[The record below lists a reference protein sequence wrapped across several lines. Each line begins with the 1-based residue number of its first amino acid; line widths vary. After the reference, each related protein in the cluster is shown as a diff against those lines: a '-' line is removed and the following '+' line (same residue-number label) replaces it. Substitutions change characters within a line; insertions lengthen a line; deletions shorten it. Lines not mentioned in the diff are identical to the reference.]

1 MHANDRARSNEADN
15 SRSSARAAIGRAT
28 TPLPPLLALQGSAGN
43 AAVVQMLRQAGHPWA
58 QENHQHN
65 ADCGH
70 QQAKQPVQRSTVP
83 AVLRS
88 PGQPLDES
96 TRTEMESGL
105 GADFSDVRVHTGE
118 AARRSA
124 AEIGARA
131 YTSGSHVVLGEGGGD
146 RHTLAHELTHVVQ
159 QRRGPVSGS
168 DTGQGF
174 QLSDP
179 GDRFEREADAVA
191 SRVLARPAPAPAPAA
206 SSGGQPARPDGGQVQ
221 RAPDPKRRKLETGQR
236 TLMDVGVSARLAEER
251 ESARAT
257 DEDGRHRMFIAALS
271 AQFAQSGRWT
281 VRDTARGKIA
291 IRNQKESGPHDYTD
305 EPEVESLR
313 WISTVVKRYLIADG
327 EDPVEVQAAIGD
339 KGELIIAANNRR
351 ANEYLF
357 KQVNDGMSFV
367 GAALQK
373 GPVSEED
380 WAREQKGGPT
390 DEGTKNA
397 AVGRENRHFTGLGM
411 LHSGQDAEV
420 AERYRRVLGAIGEG
434 VVVAADGDSGLHAER
449 RIRIRNGN
457 RTPEHLAGTKRP
469 CATCF
474 SELYPGKSEEDLDAP
489 DAVRPGI
496 FFFDT
501 WSNVGIEEYKD
512 SLTSLPSQRATA
524 MFRRIDG
531 NVPRTHVTRA
541 RNGKI
546 VPGTGSDSD

>member
-1 MHANDRARSNEADN
+1 M
-15 SRSSARAAIGRAT
+15 
-28 TPLPPLLALQGSAGN
+28 GN

-58 QENHQHN
+58 QETHQRN
-65 ADCGH
+65 AGCGH
-70 QQAKQPVQRSTVP
+70 QQAEQPVQRSTVP
-83 AVLRS
+83 DVLRS

-131 YTSGSHVVLGEGGGD
+131 YTSGSHVVLGEGGAD

-168 DTGQGF
+168 NTGQGF
-174 QLSDP
+174 RLSDP

-191 SRVLARPAPAPAPAA
+191 SRVLARPAPAPAA
-206 SSGGQPARPDGGQVQ
+206 SSGGQPACPDGGQVQ
-221 RAPDPKRRKLETGQR
+221 RAPDRQSKRRKLETGQQ
-236 TLMDVGVSARLAEER
+236 TLMDVGVSASLAQER
-251 ESARAT
+251 ERARAMN
-257 DEDGRHRMFIAALS
+257 EDGRHAMFIAALS
-271 AQFAQSGRWT
+271 EKFAQSDGWT

-291 IRNQKESGPHDYTD
+291 IRNQKESGPHDYMD

-339 KGELIIAANNRR
+339 KGELIVAANNRQ
-351 ANEYLF
+351 ANAYLF
-357 KQVNDGMSFV
+357 RQVNDGMSFI
-367 GAALQK
+367 GTALQK
-373 GPVSEED
+373 GPVTEED
-380 WAREQKGGPT
+380 WVKEQKGGTT

-411 LHSGQDAEV
+411 LHSGQDPKV
-420 AERYRRVLGAIGEG
+420 AERYRKVLGAIGEG
-434 VVVAADGDSGLHAER
+434 VVVADNGDSGLHAER
-449 RIRIRNGN
+449 RICIRNGN
-457 RTPEHLAGTKRP
+457 RTPGHLAGTKRP

-474 SELYPGKSEEDLDAP
+474 SKLYPGKSEEDLDAP

-496 FFFDT
+496 FFFDK

-512 SLTSLPSQRATA
+512 TLTSLPSQRAAA
-524 MFRRIDG
+524 MFRQIDG

-546 VPGTGSDSD
+546 VPGAGSDSD